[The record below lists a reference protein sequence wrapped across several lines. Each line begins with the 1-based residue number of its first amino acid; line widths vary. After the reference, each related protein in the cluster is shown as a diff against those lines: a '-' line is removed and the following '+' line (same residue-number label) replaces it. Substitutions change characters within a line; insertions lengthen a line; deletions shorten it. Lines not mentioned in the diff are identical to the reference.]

1 MERIQCRQTDSGN
14 SYRWTLSPD
23 GTEINSMDLDGTSNK
38 YVIDGRNLSIT
49 LSNVTGEDGGLY
61 RCAYGDGSVT
71 PELCIK
77 VYGESKLSAQIR
89 LILLLGALNL
99 RADLE
104 QGEEGEEGLVVILT
118 PSFVYERV

>member
-1 MERIQCRQTDSGN
+1 
-14 SYRWTLSPD
+14 
-23 GTEINSMDLDGTSNK
+23 MDLNVTSNK

-61 RCAYGDGSVT
+61 RCAYGDGGVT
-71 PELCIK
+71 LELCIK

-89 LILLLGALNL
+89 LILLLAAINL

-104 QGEEGEEGLVVILT
+104 QGEEGLVVILT
-118 PSFVYERV
+118 LLLLCRRESDNAS